1 MQKISSSMDISLSA
15 STALMLVLGL
25 GLISSSDASLTYPT
39 LPEGNYST
47 SSTSPGQ
54 SGLTSS
60 LSYLFQMSNGFT
72 NIVFLTDF
80 NALQDWLYQLV
91 KSEDILAYLQS
102 SYNELLKLEM
112 GFLAC
117 LAFGVLFLILVIFGG
132 LIMCCCRTCCGG
144 CGGKMTQSAKR
155 RKSKWRYCH
164 CFSLLICT
172 IFMIVPA
179 VFIFITNQWIT
190 EILNILPTDLTTDVD
205 NIGEYI
211 SVIPKQLNASID
223 GYDVLD
229 ESVRTNFNDIGT
241 VLGGPVQTDITT
253 LVQPALTQL
262 DILDAISTNTM
273 GNLTALNTTAN
284 TMVAGVNNL
293 EAQVALSKAAL
304 LAFLDTDQTACD
316 GNTACNDLKAATNAL
331 SISIDV
337 SELISVTSKI
347 NSVAASIQSTD
358 TAGIIST
365 VNSQLNDIPGFVV
378 NASASTTT
386 QVLSA
391 LDSAKSTLASASSAI
406 PQSTL
411 DSLMASL
418 NDVKSQIN
426 TILGPGSQYIEP
438 YQLYRDLAFY
448 VLGGIVLLVCTLYLF
463 GLLFGSV
470 SYSHYTQPKYRSCCS
485 DCGGVL
491 IMMGVGFSF
500 IFAWLLMILV
510 ILTFSLGGP
519 AERYACQPLEAP
531 YDGLKFADRAFPVT
545 IPVTD
550 SAGVTQNLN
559 ISIYDTVMACQQNQA
574 IYTALNLESVLNA
587 TALVQNVTNNLNVY
601 QQDLTAITIDLSS
614 IDIYSNDTEDKLDQ
628 LTTMGLSDVTV
639 NTTKLNNALDDASNT
654 LTAFAA
660 TLNTSADA
668 IQGDATLDGLNYP
681 ATIRAYSY
689 NFTLIESSY
698 LQPLKTSVADLN
710 TYMDA
715 LDIISASLNST
726 VATTKTQL
734 QATDTDLQTN
744 GNAVVTAQVTAF
756 ANNIFDDVNG
766 YTAWF
771 LTQLTDNIGAC
782 LPLYNAYADI
792 VALTCSYAIDT
803 ISGLWF
809 SLGWIVFFLMPAAIF
824 GMKLAKF
831 YRRFQNKDYEAD
843 GVGHMNGGKSTKGRI
858 RSARIHPSEYY

>member
-1 MQKISSSMDISLSA
+1 MDISLSA

-39 LPEGNYST
+39 LPEGNYNT

-60 LSYLFQMSNGFT
+60 LSYLFQMSKSFT

-91 KSEDILAYLQS
+91 KSADILAYLQS

-190 EILNILPTDLTTDVD
+190 EILNVLPTDLTTDVD

-241 VLGGPVQTDITT
+241 VLGGPVQTDITA

-284 TMVAGVNNL
+284 AMVAGVNNL

-304 LAFLDTDQTACD
+304 LAFLDTDQVACD
-316 GNTACNDLKAATNAL
+316 NNADCSALKVATDAL
-331 SISIDV
+331 AISIDV

-378 NASASTTT
+378 NASASTST

-418 NDVKSQIN
+418 DDVKSQIN
-426 TILGPGSQYIEP
+426 TILGPQNIEP

-448 VLGGIVLLVCTLYLF
+448 VLGGIILFVCTLYLF

-510 ILTFSLGGP
+510 ILTFTLGGP

-550 SAGVTQNLN
+550 SAGVSQNLN

-614 IDIYSNDTEDKLDQ
+614 IEIYSNDTEDKLDQ

-639 NTTKLNNALDDASNT
+639 NTTKLNNALNDASNT
-654 LTAFAA
+654 LTTFAT
-660 TLNTSADA
+660 TLNNSADA
-668 IQGDATLDGLNYP
+668 IAASGGAPLTTTNDYP
-681 ATIRAYSY
+681 GTIRAYSY

-710 TYMDA
+710 TYLDA

-734 QATDTDLQTN
+734 QATDTNLQTN

-831 YRRFQNKDYEAD
+831 YRRFQNKDYEAESD
-843 GVGHMNGGKSTKGRI
+843 GGVSLRSYSVHTPGSGK